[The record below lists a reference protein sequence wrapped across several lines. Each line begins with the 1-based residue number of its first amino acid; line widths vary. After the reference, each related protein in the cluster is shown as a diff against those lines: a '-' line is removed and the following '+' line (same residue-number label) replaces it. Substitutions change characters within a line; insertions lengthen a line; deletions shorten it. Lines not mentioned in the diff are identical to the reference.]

1 MRYIGIDVSKAT
13 LDVYDGNDW
22 KQIKNSRDACIE
34 YLRSV
39 TAEEPV
45 RLIYEVTGP
54 YSLLLDLLSSQL
66 RIEVYRVNPREGK
79 HFFHALKQRSKT
91 DKIDASV
98 LWQMHKLIGD
108 DQFYVINVNQTLLLL
123 EELYSYYEFLQREIV
138 AYKNRFESQSYKM
151 SKWIIEDINK
161 ELKNLED
168 RQMAVITRMEGL
180 IENDMEL
187 RKKRKAIE
195 SIKGLS
201 RYSPF
206 SFLNILI

>member
-1 MRYIGIDVSKAT
+1 
-13 LDVYDGNDW
+13 
-22 KQIKNSRDACIE
+22 
-34 YLRSV
+34 
-39 TAEEPV
+39 
-45 RLIYEVTGP
+45 
-54 YSLLLDLLSSQL
+54 
-66 RIEVYRVNPREGK
+66 
-79 HFFHALKQRSKT
+79 
-91 DKIDASV
+91 
-98 LWQMHKLIGD
+98 
-108 DQFYVINVNQTLLLL
+108 LL

-201 RYSPF
+201 RKSSLILTLF
-206 SFLNILI
+206 FLKYPNMNRAELSALSGLDPVEISSGTSVKKKEQNIQARAQTA